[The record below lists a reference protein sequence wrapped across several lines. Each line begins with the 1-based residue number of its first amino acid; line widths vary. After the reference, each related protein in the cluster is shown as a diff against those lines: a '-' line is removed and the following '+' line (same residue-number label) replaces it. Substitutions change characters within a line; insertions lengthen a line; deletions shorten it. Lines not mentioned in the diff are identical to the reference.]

1 MSTRTPYF
9 SPAMFDFLVEL
20 QHNNNRAWFQ
30 ANRSRYEAVVRE
42 PALSFIQAAGP
53 GLIALSSH
61 LVADPRPVGGSLFRI
76 NRDIRFSPDK
86 SPYKTV
92 VGMSFGHDR
101 GAGGAAPGL
110 YLQLGPGD
118 SFGGGGIHMPDT
130 TTLSRVRDAIVAR
143 AGAWQRIVSDPGFQP
158 YFAMEGETLK
168 RAPLGYDPNHRHVE
182 YLKRK
187 SFTWH
192 AHFSDDEVCDGD
204 FIDRYLAACT
214 AANGFQRFL
223 ARALGVPW

>member
-1 MSTRTPYF
+1 MSTRTAHF
-9 SPAMFDFLVEL
+9 SPALFDFLVEL
-20 QHNNNRAWFQ
+20 RHNNDRAWFQ

-42 PALSFIQAAGP
+42 PALSFIQDAGP
-53 GLIALSSH
+53 RLRALSSH

-110 YLQLGPGD
+110 YLQLGPGE
-118 SFGGGGIHMPDT
+118 SFGGGGIHMADT
-130 TTLSRVRDAIVAR
+130 ATLNRIRDAIVAR
-143 AGAWQRIVSDPGFQP
+143 SDAWKRIVADPGFHP
-158 YFAMEGETLK
+158 AFGVEGETLK
-168 RAPLGYDPNHRHVE
+168 RAPQGYDPNHRHVE
-182 YLKRK
+182 DLKRK

-192 AHFSDDEVCDGD
+192 VHFSDGEVCAVD
-204 FIDRYLAACT
+204 FLDRYLAACT
-214 AANGFQRFL
+214 AANPFHRFL
-223 ARALGVPW
+223 ARAVGAPW